1 MVRWLGN
8 QERRT
13 LPSFVL
19 QFSASLLSQ
28 PKTRLLPGCL
38 QSKNTFSS
46 HLLQHNP
53 LFTKLCNKQPLIQHA
68 KIDRTTWKQVHR
80 ACPGLSFIQINRLH
94 STIFPLW
101 KFLTE
106 QSYVLLVSNRQSV
119 GGQSRDCVDH
129 SRRFVCGSVPCP
141 TDDCVSSAVVL
152 GAWYMVHGVRGIV
165 CDTWYLVIER
175 VRKCPVAITGHLHL
189 LIDLARP
196 C

>member
-1 MVRWLGN
+1 M
-8 QERRT
+8 ET
-13 LPSFVL
+13 
-19 QFSASLLSQ
+19 
-28 PKTRLLPGCL
+28 
-38 QSKNTFSS
+38 SS
-46 HLLQHNP
+46 
-53 LFTKLCNKQPLIQHA
+53 
-68 KIDRTTWKQVHR
+68 
-80 ACPGLSFIQINRLH
+80 CPGMSFIQINRLH

-152 GAWYMVHGVRGIV
+152 GAWYMVHGVLGTVR
-165 CDTWYLVIER
+165 DTWYLVIER

>member
-1 MVRWLGN
+1 M
-8 QERRT
+8 
-13 LPSFVL
+13 
-19 QFSASLLSQ
+19 
-28 PKTRLLPGCL
+28 
-38 QSKNTFSS
+38 
-46 HLLQHNP
+46 
-53 LFTKLCNKQPLIQHA
+53 
-68 KIDRTTWKQVHR
+68 DRTTWKQVHR

-152 GAWYMVHGVRGIV
+152 GAWYMVLGTWNMVHGVRGIV

>member
-8 QERRT
+8 QARRS

-19 QFSASLLSQ
+19 QFSACLLSQ

-80 ACPGLSFIQINRLH
+80 ACPGMSFIQINRLH

-119 GGQSRDCVDH
+119 GGQSRDCVHH

-141 TDDCVSSAVVL
+141 TDVCVSSAVVH
-152 GAWYMVHGVRGIV
+152 GTWCMVHGMWGIV
-165 CDTWYLVIER
+165 RDGWYLVIER